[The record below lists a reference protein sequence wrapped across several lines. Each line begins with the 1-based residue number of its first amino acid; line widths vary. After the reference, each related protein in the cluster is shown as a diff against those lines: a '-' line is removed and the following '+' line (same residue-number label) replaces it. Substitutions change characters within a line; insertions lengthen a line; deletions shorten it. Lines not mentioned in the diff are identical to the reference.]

1 MKRKKGIL
9 IKIVKRKVT
18 VEMRKYREEKR
29 EKEITAG
36 EKIKTGLLGVLM
48 HKIKTKGRRHVCS

>member
-29 EKEITAG
+29 ERDNSGGKDKNCALKE
-36 EKIKTGLLGVLM
+36 
-48 HKIKTKGRRHVCS
+48 C